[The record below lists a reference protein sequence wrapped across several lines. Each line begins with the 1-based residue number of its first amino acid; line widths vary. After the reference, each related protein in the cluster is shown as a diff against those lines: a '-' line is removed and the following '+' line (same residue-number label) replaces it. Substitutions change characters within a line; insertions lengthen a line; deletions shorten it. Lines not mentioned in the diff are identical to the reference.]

1 MSQQRRSF
9 SQIIQSQVK
18 KGEVVEFELNRE
30 DFLLRPMFR
39 RLFMMMQFDLSDIP
53 PDFNF
58 YIYIPVVKQDH
69 TSVLPYKFYVRMTTP
84 NNKTV
89 LSWRFKV
96 NLDSRRLH
104 NKRFNRIPVKQIE
117 MNIVEHETSSQQY
130 SRFVRDYL
138 KPKQNY

>member
-18 KGEVVEFELNRE
+18 KGEVEEFELNRE
-30 DFLLRPMFR
+30 DRLLMPMFR
-39 RLFMMMQFDLSDIP
+39 RLFMMMQFGLPDIP
-53 PDFNF
+53 PDFKF

-130 SRFVRDYL
+130 SKFVRDYL
-138 KPKQNY
+138 HP